1 MPTAKEVEV
10 RACRTETEDGE
21 TDAVVWATEAE
32 AEFFSIYTGEPGAFT
47 WNADFGDK
55 DDALRYGRDRALR
68 LSARFADRIGEVPNV
83 QA

>member
-10 RACRTETEDGE
+10 RACRTESEDGE

-32 AEFFSIYTGEPGAFT
+32 AEFFSIYTGEPGAFV

-55 DDALRYGRDRALR
+55 IEALQFGKDRALR
-68 LSARFADRIGEVPNV
+68 LSAQFVNRIGEV
-83 QA
+83 